1 MGFVPYFCNMGE
13 KKCPHCGSWSKW
25 TTDINDICEHCGKSL
40 GGRDLEYHESR
51 QKDIQANKEQWI
63 FHIKETDS
71 DLMKGLKKAGNF
83 FYTIYM
89 AIITFLAALVAALP
103 G

>member
-1 MGFVPYFCNMGE
+1 MGE
-13 KKCPHCGSWSKW
+13 KKCPHCGEWSKW
-25 TTDINDICEHCGKSL
+25 NKNIEDLCEHCGQPL
-40 GGRDLEYHESR
+40 GGRDLEFHQNR

-63 FHIKETDS
+63 FYIKESDS
-71 DLMKGLKKAGNF
+71 DFMKGLKKVGNI

-89 AIITFLAALVAALP
+89 AIVTFLAWLVAVLP